1 MIYMII
7 AVVGFGVTLIGA
19 IVKSIWFKVPLGHVA
34 VIERNERLKLNK
46 YGEPIVK
53 DAGWRCQVPVRD
65 DARIVDCTI
74 QTTELEQQKLRSIEG
89 KQEIKL
95 SIQWHRL
102 SSFDGEQYRTYPTR
116 SVRVENL
123 EKLVSK
129 LCEDVAR
136 YIIANSKKP
145 ASQWESSKLYKKMQ
159 QNLGDRLDQ
168 YGVKLDDVQISDA
181 APSEAQTQGLLIL
194 EGFKLLADSSYQAY
208 SPPEERQPEPE
219 LRSVPN

>member
-7 AVVGFGVTLIGA
+7 AVIGFGVTLIGA

-46 YGEPIVK
+46 HGDPIVK

-74 QTTELEQQKLRSIEG
+74 QTTELEDQKLRSAEG

-95 SIQWHRL
+95 SVQWHRL
-102 SSFDGEQYRTYPTR
+102 SSFDKEEYRAYPAR

-129 LCEDVAR
+129 LCEDAAR
-136 YIIANSKKP
+136 FIIANSDKP
-145 ASQWESSKLYKKMQ
+145 ASQWESSKLFKKMRKY
-159 QNLGDRLDQ
+159 LGDRLEH
-168 YGVKLDDVQISDA
+168 YGVQLDDVQISDA
-181 APSEAQTQGLLIL
+181 APSEAQTQGTLIL
-194 EGFKLLADSSYQAY
+194 EGFKLLANRSYEAY
-208 SPPEERQPEPE
+208 SPQQEKKEETGIHA
-219 LRSVPN
+219 VPG